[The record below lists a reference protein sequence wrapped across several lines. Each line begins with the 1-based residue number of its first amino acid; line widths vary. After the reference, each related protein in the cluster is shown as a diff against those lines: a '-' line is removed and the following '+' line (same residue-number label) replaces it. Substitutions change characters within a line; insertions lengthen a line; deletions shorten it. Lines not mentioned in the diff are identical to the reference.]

1 MENKRNDP
9 KVLNAWAFYDWANSV
24 HSLTITSA
32 IFPIYFPIAAI
43 TLNSINPNW
52 IQFFGFSIQNTVVY
66 SYTISIALLILAI
79 SMPIL
84 SGIADYLGT
93 RKSFMKF
100 FCYLGAFSCMILF
113 FFTKGN
119 YVLGTV
125 CFLFSII
132 GWGGSLV
139 FYNSFLPEIATPD
152 KYDQLSA
159 KGFTYGY
166 VGSVIL
172 LIQNLSM
179 LLMPQWYGNISGE
192 MASRVSFLTVGL
204 WWIIFSQFPFK
215 FLPKSQ
221 KKSKKD
227 KKWWLGGICEL
238 NKVYQEIKKIGAIK
252 NFLLS
257 FFLFNLGAQT
267 VMYLGAL
274 FGSQELKLPSDS
286 LIITILLIQ
295 LVAIPGAYVCALLSQ
310 KFGNVKAL
318 ICIVLVWIAVCIF
331 AYYVN
336 SELNFYVLATAIGF
350 VMGGIQSNS
359 RATYSKLCPKNE
371 NDFASYFSFYDVCDR
386 LSTVLGTFIFGLVI
400 QLTGS
405 MRIGILILA
414 MIFALSLIFLIKLH
428 KNNSIELKS
437 V

>member
-1 MENKRNDP
+1 M
-9 KVLNAWAFYDWANSV
+9 
-24 HSLTITSA
+24 
-32 IFPIYFPIAAI
+32 
-43 TLNSINPNW
+43 
-52 IQFFGFSIQNTVVY
+52 Q
-66 SYTISIALLILAI
+66 
-79 SMPIL
+79 
-84 SGIADYLGT
+84 
-93 RKSFMKF
+93 F
-100 FCYLGAFSCMILF
+100 FCYLGAFSCLILF

-227 KKWWLGGICEL
+227 KKWWLGGIREL

>member
-1 MENKRNDP
+1 
-9 KVLNAWAFYDWANSV
+9 
-24 HSLTITSA
+24 
-32 IFPIYFPIAAI
+32 
-43 TLNSINPNW
+43 
-52 IQFFGFSIQNTVVY
+52 
-66 SYTISIALLILAI
+66 
-79 SMPIL
+79 
-84 SGIADYLGT
+84 
-93 RKSFMKF
+93 
-100 FCYLGAFSCMILF
+100 MILF

-166 VGSVIL
+166 IGSVIL

-215 FLPKSQ
+215 YLPKSQ
-221 KKSKKD
+221 KKSNTHI
-227 KKWWLGGICEL
+227 KWWLGGLHEL
-238 NKVYQEIKKIGAIK
+238 DKVYQEIKQISAIK

-274 FGSQELKLPSDS
+274 FGSQELKLPSES

-295 LVAIPGAYVCALLSQ
+295 LVAIPGAYVCARLSQ
-310 KFGNVKAL
+310 KYGNVKAL
-318 ICIVLVWIAVCIF
+318 ICIV
-331 AYYVN
+331 
-336 SELNFYVLATAIGF
+336 F
-350 VMGGIQSNS
+350 V
-359 RATYSKLCPKNE
+359 
-371 NDFASYFSFYDVCDR
+371 
-386 LSTVLGTFIFGLVI
+386 FIECF
-400 QLTGS
+400 
-405 MRIGILILA
+405 
-414 MIFALSLIFLIKLH
+414 FP
-428 KNNSIELKS
+428 
-437 V
+437 

>member
-1 MENKRNDP
+1 MENKRNNP

-52 IQFFGFSIQNTVVY
+52 IQFFGYSVQNTVVY

-84 SGIADYLGT
+84 SGIADYLGA
-93 RKSFMKF
+93 RKSFMRF
-100 FCYLGAFSCMILF
+100 FCYLGALSCIILF
-113 FFTKGN
+113 FFTKGS

-166 VGSVIL
+166 IGSVIL

-215 FLPKSQ
+215 YLPNSQ
-221 KKSKKD
+221 KKSITH
-227 KKWWLGGICEL
+227 KKWWLGGIREL
-238 NKVYQEIKKIGAIK
+238 NKVYQEIKQIRAIK

-274 FGSQELKLPSDS
+274 FGSQELKLPSES

-295 LVAIPGAYVCALLSQ
+295 LVAIPGAYACALLSQ
-310 KFGNVKAL
+310 KFGNVNAL
-318 ICIVLVWIAVCIF
+318 ICIVLIWIAVCIF
-331 AYYVN
+331 AYFVKD
-336 SELNFYVLATAIGF
+336 EINFYLLATAIGF

-371 NDFASYFSFYDVCDR
+371 NDSASYFSFYDVCDR

-414 MIFALSLIFLIKLH
+414 IIFALSLIFLIKLH

>member
-32 IFPIYFPIAAI
+32 IFPIYFPIAAV

-52 IQFFGFSIQNTVVY
+52 ISFFGFSIQNTVVY

-93 RKSFMKF
+93 RKSFMQF
-100 FCYLGAFSCMILF
+100 FCYLGAFSCLILF

-227 KKWWLGGICEL
+227 KKWWLGGIREL